1 MLQVTDAAATVFKS
15 ILDLEDV
22 EGSAIRLAPSPSPE
36 EGVVGVSFQ
45 AVGGPDE
52 NDHATAATGVDVY
65 VAPELVKPLDTAVL
79 DARDTDQGAELYLRP
94 QESIDS

>member
-1 MLQVTDAAATVFKS
+1 MLQVTDAAAVVFKA